1 MELTYEDIVNKLR
14 NNEPFSFSRF
24 GDGEFNAMLGKRG
37 ANCDGHHYFPDMGRA
52 LVDVLDSQ
60 REHQIVFEGIPT
72 YYLGMQ
78 NLAKRLNGE
87 LPAFQEMTEG
97 IDWCNAD
104 VIHYQ
109 NIKHNNLDDLLD
121 ALKGRSVTLVGPLHL
136 MPLADENGW
145 RFIDIP
151 AKDCWTQYEH
161 THERIGQIQE
171 LDVVLYCAS
180 MMANVL
186 IDERHL
192 VMNTQ
197 IDIGSAFDP
206 YVGKLSRSYHKKM
219 KL

>member
-1 MELTYEDIVNKLR
+1 MTTYEDLIENIASGK
-14 NNEPFSFSRF
+14 PFSFSRW

-37 ANCDGHHYFPDMGRA
+37 ANCDGHHYFPDMGQA
-52 LVDVLDSQ
+52 LVNVLDSQ
-60 REHQIVFEGIPT
+60 REDQT

-97 IDWCNAD
+97 IDWINAD
-104 VIHYQ
+104 IIHRHS
-109 NIKHNNLDDLLD
+109 INNNGIPELFE
-121 ALKGRSVTLVGPLHL
+121 ALGGKSVTLVGGLHL
-136 MPLADENGW
+136 MPLADENRW

-151 AKDCWTQYEH
+151 AKDCWTQYDE
-161 THERIGQIQE
+161 TAKRIGGVIS
-171 LDVVLYCAS
+171 DNNGVFLYCAS

-186 IDERHL
+186 IDKTANPLL
-192 VMNTQ
+192 VDLTN

>member
-60 REHQIVFEGIPT
+60 REDQT

-121 ALKGRSVTLVGPLHL
+121 ALKGRSVTLVGGLHL

-151 AKDCWTQYEH
+151 AKDCWNQFDH
-161 THERIGQIQE
+161 TEERITNMNWRTDE
-171 LDVVLYCAS
+171 VVLYCAS

-186 IDERHL
+186 VDSFIEFRYY
-192 VMNTQ
+192 TQ